1 MTGQA
6 LTGSRG
12 RARSWWMIT
21 LFAAFA
27 VVAAACGSDSEATP
41 TSSNGGGSAPQPTN
55 TPASQDLSGT
65 IQIDGSSTVFP
76 ISQAVAEEFR
86 ADVTSDVQI
95 VIGVSGTGGGMKRFT
110 IGETDISN
118 ASRAIKESE
127 AEAAAENG
135 IEFIELRVAL
145 DGLSVMVHKDN
156 DFVDC
161 LTTAELNKMWE
172 PGSDVNNWSQVRDGF
187 PDREIRLY
195 GPGTDSGTFDYFTD
209 EINGEEGATRPD
221 YTPSEDDNV
230 LVQGI
235 SGDRNSLG
243 YFGYAYYAENQDKLK
258 VLGIDGGSGC
268 VTPTEETI
276 NNGTYAPLS
285 RPLFIYVNKAS
296 LEKPEVE
303 AFIEYYME
311 NAPEL
316 AAEVG
321 YVPLPSSIY
330 EENLA
335 AIR

>member
-1 MTGQA
+1 MT
-6 LTGSRG
+6 TRSRT
-12 RARSWWMIT
+12 WWMAA
-21 LFAAFA
+21 LLSAFA
-27 VVAAACGSDSEATP
+27 VVAAACGSDGDATSTP
-41 TSSNGGGSAPQPTN
+41 RSGGANPTN

-86 ADVTSDVQI
+86 ADGNNGVQI

-110 IGETDISN
+110 VGDTDISN
-118 ASRAIKESE
+118 ASRGIKESE
-127 AEAAAENG
+127 AEQAAENG
-135 IEFIELRVAL
+135 VEFIEFSVAL
-145 DGLSVMVHKDN
+145 DGLSVLVHPDN
-156 DFVDC
+156 DFVEC
-161 LTTAELNKMWE
+161 LTTEELNKIWE
-172 PGSDVNNWSQVRDGF
+172 PGSDVNNWSQIRDGF

-243 YFGYAYYAENQDKLK
+243 YFGYAYYAENTDRVKA
-258 VLGIDGGSGC
+258 VGVDGGSGC
-268 VTPTEETI
+268 VSPTTETI

-296 LEKPEVE
+296 LEKPEVK
-303 AFIEYYME
+303 AFMEYYME
-311 NAPEL
+311 NAGQL
-316 AAEVG
+316 STEVG
-321 YVPLPSSIY
+321 YVPLPDNVY

-335 AIR
+335 EIR